1 MDIVFASHTVMG
13 PHFVVGSHHL
23 ARNFAAAGHRVVHLS
38 TPITPSHLLGMRTS
52 AILYTRY
59 LAWRAGWRKPGA
71 GAAAT
76 GPANLI
82 PMAPLPWRWARPL
95 YRLGLNQLLW
105 TVPSIKGLLGRHGIE
120 RPDLLIIDQ
129 PFFAGLERRLGARTT
144 LYRATDLYAEMTS
157 DPTCIAA
164 ESDIL
169 RNSNGWIATSQPV
182 FDHLRRLAPDKPG
195 LLLENGVDTGHFST
209 EQPLPPEYRSMP
221 GPRLVYAGALDSRFD
236 AATARALA
244 LALPDA
250 SIVLIGPAEDG
261 VRAALEQG
269 GSLANL
275 HLLGPRPY
283 ADLPGYFQNA
293 DAGLIL
299 LNDHPANDGRSPMKL
314 YEYAAAGLPVVSRAT
329 NEIARRGDDFV
340 FLYDD
345 AGGAVDAA
353 ARALAQRADLAQSL
367 RRAAV
372 SASWEEKASKIAL
385 FANLIEAGRAP
396 ADRSG
401 GLPNFI
407 ASETSPMPTS

>member
-38 TPITPSHLLGMRTS
+38 TPITPSHLLGMRNS
-52 AILYTRY
+52 EILYTRY
-59 LAWRAGWRKPGA
+59 LAWRSGWRTP
-71 GAAAT
+71 AT
-76 GPANLI
+76 AKDAANLI

-105 TVPSIKGLLGRHGIE
+105 TVPSIKGLLKRHGIGK
-120 RPDLLIIDQ
+120 PDLLIIDQ

-157 DPTCIAA
+157 DPTCVAA
-164 ESDIL
+164 EASIL
-169 RNSNGWIATSQPV
+169 RNANGWIATSQPV
-182 FDHLRRLAPDKPG
+182 FDHLRRLARDKPG
-195 LLLENGVDTGHFST
+195 LLLENGVDTKHFST
-209 EQPLPPEYRSMP
+209 KQPLPPEYRSMP
-221 GPRLVYAGALDSRFD
+221 GPRLVYAGALDGRFD
-236 AATARALA
+236 AVAARALA
-244 LALPDA
+244 LALPNA

-269 GSLANL
+269 GVLTNL
-275 HLLGPRPY
+275 HLLGPRRY
-283 ADLPGYFQNA
+283 ADLPGYLQNA

-329 NEIARRGDDFV
+329 REIARRGDRFV

-345 AGGAVDAA
+345 ARGVGDAA
-353 ARALAQRADLAQSL
+353 AKALAQRADLAQAL
-367 RRAAV
+367 RQAATD
-372 SASWEEKASKIAL
+372 ASWEEKAGKIAL
-385 FANLIEAGRAP
+385 FAHLIEAGRAP

-401 GLPNFI
+401 SLPNFI
-407 ASETSPMPTS
+407 ASETSPMLSS